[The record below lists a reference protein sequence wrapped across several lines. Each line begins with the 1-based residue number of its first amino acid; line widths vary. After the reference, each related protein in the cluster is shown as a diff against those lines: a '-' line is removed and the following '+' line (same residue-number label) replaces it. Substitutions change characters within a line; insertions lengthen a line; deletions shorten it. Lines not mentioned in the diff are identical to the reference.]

1 MENTQIIRAALK
13 AEGITECG
21 FLPRTHFR
29 VLNERLMQRCD
40 GLQSA
45 VVFLIP
51 YRCDA
56 SPKDGLNISLYAR
69 VKDYHAY
76 FAALSERLLAA
87 LRSIFPDERFAGFC
101 DHSPIDEKDA
111 ARTVRAGRSRPQFA
125 ADQRHLRQLR
135 LYRLAADE
143 SGFKREPQ
151 LHRRAVLRL
160 RPLRTRLPRIRNDG
174 QRHRRGQMP
183 IRDYAEK
190 AQNAR
195 GRSPA
200 AANRRR
206 LGLRRLPARLPDEPA
221 APRTPKFRFSKTALQ
236 ICCPP
241 KQSRRCA
248 TRNLRFTPFHGA
260 GAPSSPTTS
269 GGCKGNINGLKIFIL
284 SIDRRSKLC

>member
-101 DHSPIDEKDA
+101 DHSPID
-111 ARTVRAGRSRPQFA
+111 
-125 ADQRHLRQLR
+125 
-135 LYRLAADE
+135 
-143 SGFKREPQ
+143 
-151 LHRRAVLRL
+151 
-160 RPLRTRLPRIRNDG
+160 
-174 QRHRRGQMP
+174 
-183 IRDYAEK
+183 
-190 AQNAR
+190 
-195 GRSPA
+195 
-200 AANRRR
+200 
-206 LGLRRLPARLPDEPA
+206 
-221 APRTPKFRFSKTALQ
+221 
-236 ICCPP
+236 
-241 KQSRRCA
+241 
-248 TRNLRFTPFHGA
+248 
-260 GAPSSPTTS
+260 
-269 GGCKGNINGLKIFIL
+269 
-284 SIDRRSKLC
+284 

>member
-21 FLPRTHFR
+21 FLPRAHFR

-87 LRSIFPDERFAGFC
+87 LRSSFPDERFAGFC

-111 ARTVRAGRSRPQFA
+111 AARCGLGVLGRNSLLINPTYGSFVFIGSLLRSLSLSENRSYTAELCCGCGRCERACPVSAMTGSGIDGAKCLSGISQKKRKTPEDEA
-125 ADQRHLRQLR
+125 LLRQTGAVWGCDVCQLACPMNR
-135 LYRLAADE
+135 GAAYTEIPFFKNSFADMLSAEAIEAMRDEEFALYAFSWR
-143 SGFKREPQ
+143 G
-151 LHRRAVLRL
+151 RAVI
-160 RPLRTRLPRIRNDG
+160 TDNIRRV
-174 QRHRRGQMP
+174 QRQ
-183 IRDYAEK
+183 Y
-190 AQNAR
+190 
-195 GRSPA
+195 
-200 AANRRR
+200 
-206 LGLRRLPARLPDEPA
+206 
-221 APRTPKFRFSKTALQ
+221 
-236 ICCPP
+236 
-241 KQSRRCA
+241 
-248 TRNLRFTPFHGA
+248 
-260 GAPSSPTTS
+260 
-269 GGCKGNINGLKIFIL
+269 
-284 SIDRRSKLC
+284 

>member
-21 FLPRTHFR
+21 FLPRAHFR

-87 LRSIFPDERFAGFC
+87 LRSSFPDERFAGFC

-111 ARTVRAGRSRPQFA
+111 AARCGLGVLGRNSLLINPTYGSFVFIGS
-125 ADQRHLRQLR
+125 LLTS
-135 LYRLAADE
+135 LALSE
-143 SGFKREPQ
+143 NRSY
-151 LHRRAVLRL
+151 
-160 RPLRTRLPRIRNDG
+160 T
-174 QRHRRGQMP
+174 
-183 IRDYAEK
+183 AELCCGC
-190 AQNAR
+190 
-195 GRSPA
+195 GR
-200 AANRRR
+200 
-206 LGLRRLPARLPDEPA
+206 
-221 APRTPKFRFSKTALQ
+221 
-236 ICCPP
+236 C
-241 KQSRRCA
+241 
-248 TRNLRFTPFHGA
+248 
-260 GAPSSPTTS
+260 
-269 GGCKGNINGLKIFIL
+269 GGVP
-284 SIDRRSKLC
+284 

>member
-56 SPKDGLNISLYAR
+56 SPQGRAEHLAVRARKGLPRLFRRALR
-69 VKDYHAY
+69 T
-76 FAALSERLLAA
+76 AACGASEHLSRRTLCRLLRPLAH
-87 LRSIFPDERFAGFC
+87 RRKGRR
-101 DHSPIDEKDA
+101 
-111 ARTVRAGRSRPQFA
+111 RTVRAGRSRPQFA

-206 LGLRRLPARLPDEPA
+206 LGLRRLPARLPDEPRRRVHRNSVFQKQLCRYA
-221 APRTPKFRFSKTALQ
+221 VRRSNRGDARRGICAL
-236 ICCPP
+236 
-241 KQSRRCA
+241 RLFMARA
-248 TRNLRFTPFHGA
+248 L
-260 GAPSSPTTS
+260 PSSPTTS
-269 GGCKGNINGLKIFIL
+269 
-284 SIDRRSKLC
+284 RRVQRQY

>member
-111 ARTVRAGRSRPQFA
+111 AARCGLGVLGRNSLLINATYGSFVFIGSLLTSLALSENRSYTAELCCGCGRCERACPVSAMTG
-125 ADQRHLRQLR
+125 
-135 LYRLAADE
+135 
-143 SGFKREPQ
+143 SG
-151 LHRRAVLRL
+151 
-160 RPLRTRLPRIRNDG
+160 IDG
-174 QRHRRGQMP
+174 P
-183 IRDYAEK
+183 
-190 AQNAR
+190 NAY
-195 GRSPA
+195 P
-200 AANRRR
+200 
-206 LGLRRLPARLPDEPA
+206 GLRRKSAKRPRTKPCCGKPAPSGAATSASSPAR
-221 APRTPKFRFSKTALQ
+221 
-236 ICCPP
+236 
-241 KQSRRCA
+241 
-248 TRNLRFTPFHGA
+248 
-260 GAPSSPTTS
+260 
-269 GGCKGNINGLKIFIL
+269 
-284 SIDRRSKLC
+284 